1 MVIEDEK
8 DPYWSI
14 ATRGLMYGLICQ
26 LIKEVDDIKAV
37 TFENVVALKNR
48 IFKSDE
54 SRERFTQSFKMDD
67 PIFVSMS
74 ASLVNADNT
83 RRCILS
89 YFDST
94 ILDFVSL
101 PSISDMLSENE
112 FDMDT
117 IGFEKTAIFLIVPDE
132 VESMN
137 CLASAFISEAYHTLI
152 MKAQEKEEHRLPI
165 RVNFILDEFCNIPRI
180 DAMSNIITASRSR
193 NIRFMLAIQS
203 HNQLIATYG
212 DKADTIMSN
221 CLSIVYLYTRDYG
234 FLSYL
239 SNIVGEDENG
249 RSLITPSALMRLN
262 KNKGEA
268 LILCERM
275 DPFISNLLDI
285 NELLTGNEIQPY
297 VPEPKSPV
305 IRYSITGRKK
315 GNANRRIKKEPKPNW
330 DEDPF
335 AF

>member
-1 MVIEDEK
+1 
-8 DPYWSI
+8 
-14 ATRGLMYGLICQ
+14 
-26 LIKEVDDIKAV
+26 
-37 TFENVVALKNR
+37 
-48 IFKSDE
+48 
-54 SRERFTQSFKMDD
+54 
-67 PIFVSMS
+67 
-74 ASLVNADNT
+74 
-83 RRCILS
+83 
-89 YFDST
+89 
-94 ILDFVSL
+94 
-101 PSISDMLSENE
+101 
-112 FDMDT
+112 
-117 IGFEKTAIFLIVPDE
+117 
-132 VESMN
+132 
-137 CLASAFISEAYHTLI
+137 
-152 MKAQEKEEHRLPI
+152 
-165 RVNFILDEFCNIPRI
+165 VNFILDEFCNIPRI

-330 DEDPF
+330 DDDPF